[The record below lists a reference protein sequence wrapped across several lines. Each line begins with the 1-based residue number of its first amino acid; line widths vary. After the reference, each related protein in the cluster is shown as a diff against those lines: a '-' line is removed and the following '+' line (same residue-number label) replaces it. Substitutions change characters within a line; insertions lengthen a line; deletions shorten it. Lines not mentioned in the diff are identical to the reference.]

1 MKPSLALESNR
12 AIIRALVSQHG
23 LLNPR
28 VFGSASRQQ
37 DTDHSDLDILVDP
50 VADTSLLDIAKL
62 QLSLERR
69 LGVRVDVV
77 TPKALPERFRDEVI
91 ETAVPI

>member
-77 TPKALPERFRDEVI
+77 TPKALPERFRDKVI